1 MRHATWKVRNE
12 QQSGRVGQ
20 LMAARGIHWLTIVL
34 VVQKGSVP
42 NLLRAQ
48 SRRAIVLPLAALSFS
63 SHGKRWHWTGVT
75 PFWFPSTSR
84 IQWDRLTEANGRG
97 MTNQLADIC
106 PLWHRVPS
114 RGREQSSQ
122 CTRKAITAGNR

>member
-1 MRHATWKVRNE
+1 MRDATWNVRNE

-63 SHGKRWHWTGVT
+63 SHGKRRH
-75 PFWFPSTSR
+75 R
-84 IQWDRLTEANGRG
+84 IEL
-97 MTNQLADIC
+97 
-106 PLWHRVPS
+106 
-114 RGREQSSQ
+114 
-122 CTRKAITAGNR
+122 